1 MAATGRLAGTRGVAC
16 PPPSTDLSLMPS
28 FPTPVILAAL
38 ALLAGGLAGRW
49 IGRRVMPPVKGAGS
63 VLLDMVLAGAL
74 AARLAFVAQWWASYR
89 ESPWSILRLGDGGYT
104 WWAAVPAVLAVGA
117 WAWRRKPA
125 LRQPLLVAASVA
137 AFAFAVM
144 MSVRHVLTAPG
155 APLPAVELLT
165 LERAAVPLQSFRGK
179 PVVLNLWA
187 TWCGPCRR
195 EMPAL
200 ASAQAQHPGVHVVL
214 ANQGESADEVRDF
227 LRQSGLTLDN
237 VLLDGSS
244 ALSMSLTARALPTT
258 AFYDAQG
265 RQVRVHV
272 GELTGAAIDA
282 QLQAMAAHDP

>member
-1 MAATGRLAGTRGVAC
+1 
-16 PPPSTDLSLMPS
+16 MPS
-28 FPTPVILAAL
+28 LPTPVIFAAL

-49 IGRRVMPPVKGAGS
+49 VGRRVTPPVKGAGS
-63 VLLDMVLAGAL
+63 VLLDMALAGAA

-89 ESPWSILRLGDGGYT
+89 EDPWSILRLGDGGYT
-104 WWAAVPAVLAVGA
+104 WWAAVPAALAVGA

-137 AFAFAVM
+137 ALAFTLM
-144 MSVRHVLTAPG
+144 MGARHVLTAPG
-155 APLPAVELLT
+155 APLPGVELRT
-165 LERAAVPLQSFRGK
+165 VDGTAVPLQSFRGK

-200 ASAQAQHPGVHVVL
+200 VKAQARHPGVHVVL
-214 ANQGESADEVRDF
+214 ANQGESADEVRGF
-227 LRQSGLTLDN
+227 LQQSGLQAGN

-244 ALSMSLTARALPTT
+244 TLSMLLTARALPTT

-272 GELTGAAIDA
+272 GELTSAAIDE
-282 QLQAMAAHDP
+282 QLQAMAASAATETAQQGR